1 MTTLAEILSLPRY
14 SDLKLLTNQE
24 SVDTQKTIQSVEI
37 SETPDIE
44 HYIPNDVLLLTTAM
58 SYVDD
63 QKGLISLIDSLIRA
77 KAVGLGIKTGR
88 FIGKIEPEIIAY
100 AEKVNFPLFDIPNT
114 YSLGSLLH
122 QLLNKIWGTRYEEIS
137 FALDI
142 QKKFFS
148 LLVQNANNQ
157 VVINKL
163 SEIVKTPIILL
174 NPFKEIMDYSKQ
186 FNQSR
191 NPAQHYVNQIVQTMQ
206 EMPKE
211 NDSFI
216 INGPKGHEVQI
227 SIIPIRVHTYFPHYL
242 VIVNPEQI
250 PYPISSFAIDQAA
263 MVLSFVLFKN
273 EKVSESRQSIAT
285 EYFKELIDY
294 HSGSNPSVR
303 SFELNMK
310 HGYLLSDYYQVVHV
324 FDETALEETMP
335 SLHQEERLVLSSQWL
350 QKHIPDYF
358 ANALVLFFG
367 VSKESVILIQ
377 RETAELDEKLLEIRN
392 QLSES
397 LDIQLVF
404 SIGNPYTDWK
414 RINQSYTEA
423 RLMFDE
429 RKNKLQT
436 QPIIHYK
443 DKGMVQLFHH
453 LEKNDV
459 RFFCENILKDFAYP
473 KEPALAEL
481 RKTLAVYL
489 GAQCEIASAASAL
502 FVHRNTVKYRILR
515 CEEILGHA
523 VNSPSH
529 SLNLRLALALS
540 DENH

>member
-1 MTTLAEILSLPRY
+1 MTTITDILKLPRY
-14 SDLKLLTNQE
+14 SDIKLLTSPEQ
-24 SVDTQKTIQSVEI
+24 VDANKTIQSVEI

-44 HYIPNDVLLLTTAM
+44 HYIPADVLLLTTAM
-58 SYVDD
+58 SYTND
-63 QKGLISLIDSLIRA
+63 QQGLISLIDSLIRA

-88 FIGKIEPEIIAY
+88 FIGEVDPAVIAY
-100 AEKVNFPLFDIPNT
+100 AEKVGFPLIDIPNT

-174 NPFKEIMDYSKQ
+174 NPFKEIMDSSKQ
-186 FNQSR
+186 FNQSG

-273 EKVSESRQSIAT
+273 EKVSESQQSIAT
-285 EYFKELIDY
+285 EHFKELIDY
-294 HSGSNPSVR
+294 HSGPTPSAR

-310 HGYLLSDYYQVVHV
+310 HGYLLSDHYQVVHV
-324 FDETALEETMP
+324 FDEAALEDAMP
-335 SLHQEERLVLSSQWL
+335 HLQQEERLVLASQWL
-350 QKHIPDYF
+350 QKHVPDYF
-358 ANALVLFFG
+358 ANGLVLFFG
-367 VSKESVILIQ
+367 VSKETVILVQ
-377 RETAELDEKLLEIRN
+377 RETADLDE
-392 QLSES
+392 QLMAMRSRLHEN
-397 LDIQLVF
+397 LDIQLIF
-404 SIGNPYTDWK
+404 SVGNPYTDWK

-423 RLMFDE
+423 KQVFEE
-429 RKNKLQT
+429 RKSNLQT
-436 QPIIHYK
+436 QPILHYK

-453 LEKNDV
+453 LEKNEV
-459 RFFCENILKDFAYP
+459 RFFCENVLKDFAYP
-473 KEPALAEL
+473 KEPALVEL
-481 RKTLAVYL
+481 RKTLTVYL

-540 DENH
+540 DENS

>member
-1 MTTLAEILSLPRY
+1 MTTIAEILSLPRY
-14 SDLKLLTNQE
+14 SDLKLLTSPR
-24 SVDTQKTIQSVEI
+24 SVDIHKNIQSVEI

-44 HYIPNDVLLLTTAM
+44 HYISSDVLLLTTAM
-58 SYVDD
+58 TYADD
-63 QKGLISLIDSLIRA
+63 QQGLISLIDSLIRA

-88 FIGKIEPEIIAY
+88 FLGEIDPAVIAY
-100 AEKVNFPLFDIPNT
+100 AENADFPLIDIPNT

-122 QLLNKIWGTRYEEIS
+122 QLLNKIWGTQYEEIS

-148 LLVQNANNQ
+148 LLVQNANNK

-174 NPFKEIMDYSKQ
+174 NPFKEIMDHSKQ
-186 FNQSR
+186 FTYSR
-191 NPAQHYVNQIVQTMQ
+191 NPAQHYVNEIVQRKPVLSKQ
-206 EMPKE
+206 

-216 INGPKGHEVQI
+216 ISAPDGREIQV
-227 SIIPIRVHTYFPHYL
+227 SIIPIHVHTYFPHYL

-273 EKVSESRQSIAT
+273 EKVSESQQSIAT
-285 EYFKELIDY
+285 EYFKELIDH
-294 HSGSNPSVR
+294 HSSATATPQ
-303 SFELNMK
+303 SFELNTK
-310 HGYLLSDYYQVVHV
+310 YGYILSDHYQVVHV
-324 FDETALEETMP
+324 FDEKAIEDTLPRLE
-335 SLHQEERLVLSSQWL
+335 QEERLILSAQWL
-350 QKHIPDYF
+350 QKQVAELFPNSLI
-358 ANALVLFFG
+358 LFFST
-367 VSKESVILIQ
+367 SKETILLIQ
-377 RETAELDEKLLEIRN
+377 RETSDMDQKLLNLRQALIEN
-392 QLSES
+392 
-397 LDIQLVF
+397 LDIALMF
-404 SIGNPYTDWK
+404 SVGNPYTDWK

-423 RLMFDE
+423 RIVFDE
-429 RKNKLQT
+429 RKNKQQP

-473 KEPALAEL
+473 KEPAMVEL
-481 RKTLAVYL
+481 RKTLSVYL
-489 GAQCEIASAASAL
+489 GAQCEIASAAAML

-540 DENH
+540 DDNH

>member
-1 MTTLAEILSLPRY
+1 MTTIADILNLSRY
-14 SDLKLLTNQE
+14 SDLKLLTDE
-24 SVDTQKTIQSVEI
+24 RSVDTHQTIQSVEI

-44 HYIPNDVLLLTTAM
+44 HYIPANVLLLTTAM
-58 SYVDD
+58 SYADD
-63 QKGLISLIDSLIRA
+63 QQGLIALIDSLIRA

-88 FIGKIEPEIIAY
+88 FLGEIRPEIIAY
-100 AEKVNFPLFDIPNT
+100 AEKVHFPLIDIPNT

-142 QKKFFS
+142 QKKFFN
-148 LLVQNANNQ
+148 LLVQNATNQ
-157 VVINKL
+157 IVINKL
-163 SEIVKTPIILL
+163 SQIVETPVILL

-186 FNQSR
+186 FNPSS
-191 NPAQHYVNQIVQTMQ
+191 NPAQHYVNQIVQKVQ
-206 EMPKE
+206 GVSKE
-211 NDSFI
+211 SDSLI
-216 INGPKGHEVQI
+216 INGPKGNEIQV
-227 SIIPIRVHTYFPHYL
+227 SLVPIRVHTYFPHYL

-273 EKVSESRQSIAT
+273 EKVSESQQSIAT
-285 EYFKELIDY
+285 EHFKELIDY
-294 HSGSNPSVR
+294 HSGANPSVR
-303 SFELNMK
+303 SFELNVK
-310 HGYLLSDYYQVVHV
+310 HGYLLSNHYQVVHV
-324 FDETALEETMP
+324 FDEAALEDPM
-335 SLHQEERLVLSSQWL
+335 LNLNREERLTLASQWL
-350 QKHIPDYF
+350 QKHVPDEF
-358 ANALVLFFG
+358 ANGLVLFFG
-367 VSKESVILIQ
+367 VTKETLLLIQ
-377 RETAELDEKLLEIRN
+377 REVEDLDDKLLDIRN
-392 QLSES
+392 RLHDS
-397 LDIQLVF
+397 LGIELIF

-423 RLMFDE
+423 KLVFDE
-429 RKNKLQT
+429 RRSRLQT
-436 QPIIHYK
+436 HPIIHYK

-473 KEPALAEL
+473 KEPALIEL
-481 RKTLAVYL
+481 RRTLSVYL

-502 FVHRNTVKYRILR
+502 FVHRNTVKYRIQR

-540 DENH
+540 DENR

>member
-1 MTTLAEILSLPRY
+1 MTTIADILNLARY
-14 SDLKLLTNQE
+14 SDLKLLTNE
-24 SVDTQKTIQSVEI
+24 RLIDIHKTIESVEI

-44 HYIPNDVLLLTTAM
+44 HYIPANVLLLTTAM
-58 SYVDD
+58 SYAND
-63 QKGLISLIDSLIRA
+63 QQGLISLIDSLIRA

-88 FIGKIEPEIIAY
+88 FLGEIKPEIIEY
-100 AEKVNFPLFDIPNT
+100 AEKVNFPLIDIPNT

-142 QKKFFS
+142 QKKFFN
-148 LLVQNANNQ
+148 LLLQNATNQ
-157 VVINKL
+157 IIINKL
-163 SEIVKTPIILL
+163 SQIVKTPIILL
-174 NPFKEIMDYSKQ
+174 NPFKEIMDHSKHFNHYS
-186 FNQSR
+186 
-191 NPAQHYVNQIVQTMQ
+191 NPAQHYVNQIVQKIHETN
-206 EMPKE
+206 KKD
-211 NDSFI
+211 DSFI
-216 INGPKGHEVQI
+216 INSPKGHDIQI
-227 SIIPIRVHTYFPHYL
+227 LLVPIRVHSHFPHYL
-242 VIVNPEQI
+242 VVVNPEQI

-273 EKVSESRQSIAT
+273 EKVAESQQSIAT

-294 HSGSNPSVR
+294 HASSDPSVR

-310 HGYLLSDYYQVVHV
+310 YGYLLSDYYQVVHV
-324 FDETALEETMP
+324 FGEAALEDTAP
-335 SLHQEERLVLSSQWL
+335 SLNQEERLILASQWL
-350 QKHIPDYF
+350 QKHISDYF
-358 ANALVLFFG
+358 TNGLVLFFS
-367 VSKESVILIQ
+367 VTKETIILIQ
-377 RETAELDEKLLEIRN
+377 REAPDLDEKLLAIRA
-392 QLSES
+392 QLNDS
-397 LDIQLVF
+397 LNIELIF

-423 RLMFDE
+423 KLVFDE
-429 RKNKLQT
+429 RKSKLQT

-473 KEPALAEL
+473 KDPTLVEL
-481 RKTLAVYL
+481 RKTLSVYL
-489 GAQCEIASAASAL
+489 GAQCEIASAASTL

-540 DENH
+540 EENY